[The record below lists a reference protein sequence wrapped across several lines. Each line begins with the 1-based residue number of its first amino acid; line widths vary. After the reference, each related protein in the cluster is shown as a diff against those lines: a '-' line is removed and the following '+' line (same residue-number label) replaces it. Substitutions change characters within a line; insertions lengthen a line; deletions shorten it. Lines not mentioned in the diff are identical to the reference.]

1 MVILLIKLKTI
12 LLIIMSNNV
21 TRQDLYDLTHK
32 ELGIS
37 KNECIKFVDL
47 VFESILKNFE
57 EGNKVKV
64 SLFGSFDVK
73 DKKARIGRNPKTKEE
88 KEISSRRVVTFKP
101 SKFLSKKINK

>member
-37 KNECIKFVDL
+37 KSDCIKFVDL
-47 VFESILKNFE
+47 VFESILKNLE